1 RAHGQALT
9 VPAEESEE
17 RGEENGG
24 DHEHEHALIAYARGP
39 DLEDA
44 AHEGRHLAVVAAT
57 DGEEGGLHEGG
68 EPERQHEIERAGGT
82 APEPAGWRGGGGP
95 EDGGAPRGGRR
106 GRRRPRR
113 GRRGG
118 GGAPRRRRECSR
130 PPRRTRREP
139 R

>member
-24 DHEHEHALIAYARGP
+24 DHEHEHALIAHARGP

-44 AHEGRHLAVVAAT
+44 AHEGRHLAVVAAA

-68 EPERQHEIERAGGT
+68 EPERQHEIERAGAT
-82 APEPAGWRGGGGP
+82 APEPAVGRRGEEGVHGGPPQEGAGAGGEPAGGGG
-95 EDGGAPRGGRR
+95 G
-106 GRRRPRR
+106 
-113 GRRGG
+113 GG
-118 GGAPRRRRECSR
+118 GGAA
-130 PPRRTRREP
+130 
-139 R
+139 